1 MHLRCVEGRKMD
13 WRTPI
18 PNGLVVPDVPMPS
31 NHGQRESSII
41 ESPANHQQAT
51 SIAPAMRIQIP
62 EPPCAQ
68 NPLDPVA
75 QPEDPRLIL
84 ARRTVELLE
93 GEILR
98 PEKREQLMKLG
109 RVLGLSAFDAT
120 LVIAILQD
128 RARRGISGTD
138 SDFNGQLLMIGKP
151 THPELGQTVL
161 RRLRLSKSMLTLI
174 LLILILLAQ
183 AIAVWHVLH

>member
-1 MHLRCVEGRKMD
+1 MD

-18 PNGLVVPDVPMPS
+18 PSGLVIHDVPLPS
-31 NHGQRESSII
+31 RDGQQDSVGIK
-41 ESPANHQQAT
+41 PVNHQQAT

-68 NPLDPVA
+68 NPLNPVV

-109 RVLGLSAFDAT
+109 RVLGLSAFDVT

-138 SDFNGQLLMIGKP
+138 SDLNGQLLMIGNP
-151 THPELGQTVL
+151 THPVPRQTVS
-161 RRLRLSKSMLTLI
+161 RRLRLSKPTLTLVI
-174 LLILILLAQ
+174 LALILLAQ
-183 AIAVWHVLH
+183 AIAVWCVFH